1 MVRNDI
7 KCPWLFFIDIFSQSV
22 LDIDAQYSWNQ
33 EENKIFY
40 STYYQRE
47 RSSLK
52 KSYGSLSRNN
62 KWTLGSFILSRPIVV
77 ILTHFVN
84 VYWTSPKQWN
94 LKTSVSC
101 FPEMQRKLFHSSR
114 KIPATI
120 LVTVCY
126 FLYQAFSSDN
136 FLLNQTSS
144 FINILQIID
153 RKVIFDTVFAP
164 TTYTKELSAHLANTV
179 EPFQSSWTNGKQF
192 AYVSTVQMKFRHT
205 RQLSLCQRNQY
216 FSRLTVTEE
225 VFGEIFALKNKV
237 LHFKLA

>member
-1 MVRNDI
+1 MDI
-7 KCPWLFFIDIFSQSV
+7 GRLQFKLADRCYFDLLRKCLLYITTE
-22 LDIDAQYSWNQ
+22 AM
-33 EENKIFY
+33 K
-40 STYYQRE
+40 
-47 RSSLK
+47 
-52 KSYGSLSRNN
+52 SRNF
-62 KWTLGSFILSRPIVV
+62 SFLFP
-77 ILTHFVN
+77 
-84 VYWTSPKQWN
+84 WN
-94 LKTSVSC
+94 AT
-101 FPEMQRKLFHSSR
+101 EAFHSSR
-114 KIPATI
+114 NIPATI
-120 LVTVCY
+120 LLTFCY
-126 FLYQAFSSDN
+126 LLYQAFSSDN